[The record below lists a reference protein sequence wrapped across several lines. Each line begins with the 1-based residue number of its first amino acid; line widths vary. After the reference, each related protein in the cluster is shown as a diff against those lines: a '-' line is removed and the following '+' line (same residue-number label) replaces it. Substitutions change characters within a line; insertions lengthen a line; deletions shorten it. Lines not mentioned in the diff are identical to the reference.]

1 MNKAS
6 NTEKYREQERKHIKT
21 SGKMMMSQGG
31 LMSATM
37 YRRLG
42 TAAHVC
48 RAADHVAAVS
58 SCKSSSCD
66 AACFSSRRAAAPA
79 SLLLRTQPAHAV
91 RPYSATAGAF
101 QYYGGGGGGGGAPGR
116 AFPSYSIFGADAL
129 LTLKPLLPTFKPAG
143 GDGVALDRRGKMMLS
158 FTPLS
163 ASASGGSG
171 TNSGGGSW
179 LWQEQLTIALTVE
192 EVGLLVNQL
201 PTHEVEISR
210 AGSNNPG
217 RGGGEYSLAEAGAE
231 VSDAPDKVLTAAPG
245 EGATVSFTLDFVRD
259 GVGAQLSPLD
269 DNSRHAPLTVVAQAG
284 DFEVFRRLM
293 EASIPQLLGWNTM
306 MDIGVQSMIHRSG
319 SGGGGG
325 GYGGGAGRP
334 Y

>member
-1 MNKAS
+1 MKFIY
-6 NTEKYREQERKHIKT
+6 T
-21 SGKMMMSQGG
+21 
-31 LMSATM
+31 
-37 YRRLG
+37 
-42 TAAHVC
+42 
-48 RAADHVAAVS
+48 
-58 SCKSSSCD
+58 
-66 AACFSSRRAAAPA
+66 
-79 SLLLRTQPAHAV
+79 
-91 RPYSATAGAF
+91 
-101 QYYGGGGGGGGAPGR
+101 
-116 AFPSYSIFGADAL
+116 
-129 LTLKPLLPTFKPAG
+129 
-143 GDGVALDRRGKMMLS
+143 
-158 FTPLS
+158 
-163 ASASGGSG
+163 
-171 TNSGGGSW
+171 
-179 LWQEQLTIALTVE
+179 
-192 EVGLLVNQL
+192 
-201 PTHEVEISR
+201 
-210 AGSNNPG
+210 
-217 RGGGEYSLAEAGAE
+217 AE